1 MNIPLA
7 FTGSISNELYS
18 ENSDMVKNILND
30 EEIQHITKFCDIDTS
45 VDAIIKIINRLNSK
59 EEC

>member
-7 FTGSISNELYS
+7 FTGFTSNELYS
-18 ENSDMVKNILND
+18 ENIDMVKNALNNKK
-30 EEIQHITKFCDIDTS
+30 IQYITKFCDINTN